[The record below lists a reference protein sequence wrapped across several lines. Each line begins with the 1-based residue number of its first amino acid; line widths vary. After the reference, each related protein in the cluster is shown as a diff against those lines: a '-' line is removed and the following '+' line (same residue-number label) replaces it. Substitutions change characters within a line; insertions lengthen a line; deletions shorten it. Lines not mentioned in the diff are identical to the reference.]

1 MTLPKPFESE
11 EAVMRRAIELAYRGQ
26 GMVEPNPMV
35 GAILV
40 DDDLRMISEGW
51 HRRIGSEHAEVNA
64 INGIPGHYKGS
75 LTLFVTLE
83 PCNHTGRT
91 PPCTQAI
98 RNTTIKRVVIGCAD
112 PAPHTDGPGIEELR
126 NTRGI
131 EVEVGLLESE
141 ARKLVAPFRKVV
153 TTGVPWVIAKW
164 AMTLDGKIASRL
176 GHSQW
181 ISSPESRAIVH
192 EIRGRMDAVIVGRGT
207 VVADDPS
214 LTARPP
220 GARVPLRVV
229 LDRQARTAIDSKLIQ
244 TAREVPTLI
253 FVGTDATQKRVGAM
267 SDAGVQVHRMT
278 DGLTSVLAELGRREC
293 TNVLVEGGSE
303 VLGAF
308 FDEELVDEA
317 HVFIATKIVG
327 GSDAA
332 TPVAGRGLE
341 RIPSLSTLSD
351 VDSRGVGGDTYIS
364 GRVLRTGATDDS

>member
-11 EAVMRRAIELAYRGQ
+11 KAVMRRAIELAYRGR

-35 GAILV
+35 GAVLV
-40 DDDLRMISEGW
+40 DDELRMIAEGW
-51 HRRIGSEHAEVNA
+51 HRRIGTEHAEVNA
-64 INGIPGHYKGS
+64 INGIPGGYNGD

-98 RNTTIKRVVIGCAD
+98 RNTAIKRVVIGCPD
-112 PAPHTDGPGIEELR
+112 PAPHTDGSGIEELR
-126 NTRGI
+126 NTCGVQ
-131 EVEVGLLESE
+131 VEVGLLRDE
-141 ARKLVAPFRKVV
+141 AQKLIAPFRRFV
-153 TTGVPWVIAKW
+153 TTGMPWVIAKW

-181 ISSPESRAIVH
+181 ISSTESREIVH
-192 EIRGRMDAVIVGRGT
+192 EIRGRMDAIIVGRGT

-229 LDRQARTAIDSKLIQ
+229 LDRQARTAIHSKLIK

-253 FVGTDATQKRVGAM
+253 FVGEDAAQNRVSAM
-267 SDAGVQVHRMT
+267 SDAGVQVRRMT
-278 DGLTSVLAELGRREC
+278 DGLGSVLTELGGREC

-303 VLGAF
+303 VLGSF
-308 FDEELVDEA
+308 FDEQLVDEA
-317 HVFIATKIVG
+317 HVFIAPKIVG
-327 GSDAA
+327 GFDAA

-341 RIPSLSTLSD
+341 RIPSLSTLAD
-351 VDSRGVGGDTYIS
+351 VESRIVGGDTYIS
-364 GRVLRTGATDDS
+364 GFVVPADHES

>member
-1 MTLPKPFESE
+1 
-11 EAVMRRAIELAYRGQ
+11 MRHAIQLAYRGQ
-26 GMVEPNPMV
+26 GAVEPNPMV
-35 GAILV
+35 GAVLV

-51 HRRIGSEHAEVNA
+51 HQRIGSQHAEVHA
-64 INGIPGHYKGS
+64 INGIPSNYKDR

-98 RNTTIKRVVIGCAD
+98 QNTTIKRVVIGCTD
-112 PAPHTDGPGIEELR
+112 PAPHTDGSGIAELR
-126 NTRGI
+126 NTHGV
-131 EVEVGLLESE
+131 EVEVGLLEPE
-141 ARKLVAPFRKVV
+141 ARKLIAPFRKLV

-181 ISSPESRAIVH
+181 ISSPQSRAIVH
-192 EIRGRMDAVIVGRGT
+192 EIRGRIDAIIVGRGT
-207 VVADDPS
+207 VATDDPS

-253 FVGTDATQKRVGAM
+253 FVGTDAAPKRTAAM
-267 SDAGVQVHRMT
+267 SGAGVQVLQMA
-278 DGLTSVLAELGRREC
+278 DGITSVLAELGHRDC

-317 HVFIATKIVG
+317 HVFIAPKIVG

-341 RIPSLSTLSD
+341 RIPSLSTLSE
-351 VDSRGVGGDTYIS
+351 VESRVIGGDTY
-364 GRVLRTGATDDS
+364 LRGLVVPSSSTDS